1 MNDDFTLSTS
11 ILEDVS
17 NNSDS
22 FSFDLLNFGSNSDY
36 SEQEEQEVVITET
49 SDYSVILTD
58 IHDELVSIHS
68 DILVLDNSIN
78 NVSFCIEQF
87 ANVTVELFVIGLF
100 IFFIGT
106 VFNSLLH
113 FFK

>member
-1 MNDDFTLSTS
+1 MNDDVVNQADF
-11 ILEDVS
+11 LES
-17 NNSDS
+17 GGY
-22 FSFDLLNFGSNSDY
+22 NFGYLSSDLSSTDSISDY
-36 SEQEEQEVVITET
+36 SEQEEPEELVTES
-49 SDYSVILTD
+49 SDYSFILTD
-58 IHDELVSIHS
+58 IYEELVDIHS

-78 NVSFCIEQF
+78 NVSYCIEQF
-87 ANVTVELFVIGLF
+87 ANVTVELFVIALI

>member
-1 MNDDFTLSTS
+1 MDDDLTFSTF
-11 ILEDVS
+11 IMEDGS
-17 NNSDS
+17 NNSGILS
-22 FSFDLLNFGSNSDY
+22 LDLLNSDINSDY
-36 SEQEEQEVVITET
+36 SEQEEQEEVVTES

-58 IHDELVSIHS
+58 IHEELVSIHS

-78 NVSFCIEQF
+78 NVSLCIEQF
-87 ANVTVELFVIGLF
+87 ANVTVELFVIGLI

>member
-1 MNDDFTLSTS
+1 MNDDIITSTDL
-11 ILEDVS
+11 LEDS
-17 NNSDS
+17 SDNTGDMSFNLFNSDVS
-22 FSFDLLNFGSNSDY
+22 SDY
-36 SEQEEQEVVITET
+36 SEQEEQEEVVTET
-49 SDYSVILTD
+49 FDYSVILTD
-58 IHDELVSIHS
+58 IHDELVDIHS

-78 NVSFCIEQF
+78 NVSLCIEQF
-87 ANVTVELFVIGLF
+87 ANVTVELFVIGLI

>member
-1 MNDDFTLSTS
+1 MNDDIIVSTPE
-11 ILEDVS
+11 LESGS
-17 NNSDS
+17 NYSGDMSSYLLNSDDS
-22 FSFDLLNFGSNSDY
+22 SDY
-36 SEQEEQEVVITET
+36 SEQEEQEEVVTET
-49 SDYSVILTD
+49 NDYSVILTD

-78 NVSFCIEQF
+78 NVSLCIEQF
-87 ANVTVELFVIGLF
+87 ANVTVELFVIGLI

>member
-1 MNDDFTLSTS
+1 MDDDLTLSSSFLEGS
-11 ILEDVS
+11 IDYSGDLSVS
-17 NNSDS
+17 LLNSDNS
-22 FSFDLLNFGSNSDY
+22 SDY
-36 SEQEEQEVVITET
+36 SEQEEQEEVVSET
-49 SDYSVILTD
+49 PDYSVILTD
-58 IHDELVSIHS
+58 IHDELVDIHS

-78 NVSFCIEQF
+78 NVSLCIEQF
-87 ANVTVELFVIGLF
+87 ANVTVELFVIGLI

>member
-1 MNDDFTLSTS
+1 MNDDITLSTDF
-11 ILEDVS
+11 LESGIDNTGDLSV
-17 NNSDS
+17 NLLNSD
-22 FSFDLLNFGSNSDY
+22 DNSDY
-36 SEQEEQEVVITET
+36 SEHEEQEEVITDT

-58 IHDELVSIHS
+58 IHEELVDIHS

-78 NVSFCIEQF
+78 NVSLCIEQF
-87 ANVTVELFVIGLF
+87 ANVSVELFVIGLI

>member
-1 MNDDFTLSTS
+1 MNDDVVSTDFLEGSFYNSGDMYTDLS
-11 ILEDVS
+11 D
-17 NNSDS
+17 ND
-22 FSFDLLNFGSNSDY
+22 SNSDY
-36 SEQEEQEVVITET
+36 SEQEEQEELVTET

-58 IHDELVSIHS
+58 IHEELVSIHS

-78 NVSFCIEQF
+78 NVSLCVEQF
-87 ANVTVELFVIGLF
+87 ANVTVELFVIGLI

>member
-1 MNDDFTLSTS
+1 MDDDLTFSTS
-11 ILEDVS
+11 ILEDGFDYS
-17 NNSDS
+17 GDMSSYLFNSDDS
-22 FSFDLLNFGSNSDY
+22 SDY
-36 SEQEEQEVVITET
+36 SEQEEQEEVVTET

-78 NVSFCIEQF
+78 NVSLCIEQF
-87 ANVTVELFVIGLF
+87 ANVFVELFVIGLF

>member
-1 MNDDFTLSTS
+1 MNDDIIISSPILEGSFDNPGDLSTS
-11 ILEDVS
+11 
-17 NNSDS
+17 
-22 FSFDLLNFGSNSDY
+22 LLNSYNNSDY
-36 SEQEEQEVVITET
+36 SEQEEQEEVVSET
-49 SDYSVILTD
+49 PDYSVILTD
-58 IHDELVSIHS
+58 IHEELVSIHS

-78 NVSFCIEQF
+78 NVSLCIEQF
-87 ANVTVELFVIGLF
+87 ANVSVELFVIGLI

>member
-1 MNDDFTLSTS
+1 MNDDVVSTDFLESSFYNSGDLSSDLSSTDS
-11 ILEDVS
+11 I
-17 NNSDS
+17 
-22 FSFDLLNFGSNSDY
+22 SDY
-36 SEQEEQEVVITET
+36 SELEDQEEVVTET
-49 SDYSVILTD
+49 SDYSVILSD
-58 IHDELVSIHS
+58 IHEELVSIHS

-78 NVSFCIEQF
+78 NVSYCIEQF
-87 ANVTVELFVIGLF
+87 ANVTVELFVIALI